1 MKQPR
6 EQAHDIRTLHPDG
19 TGAMSTN
26 ETAGTAFAGALR
38 QLPALQKT
46 AKGAPAYSRFVNRR
60 AGRYLAAAAY
70 QFGLTPNI
78 VTAISALFTFA
89 SIAALAVLP
98 PSVPLGIFV
107 CLGLLIGYA
116 LDSADG
122 QLARLR
128 GGGSKS
134 GEWLDHIVDST
145 KISSLHLAVL
155 ISGYRFF
162 ELPPGYLLVPIGFT
176 VVAAVM
182 FFGMTLND
190 QLRRVHRATTGQAP
204 AEEAKP
210 STLRSLI
217 VVPTDYGLLCLAF
230 LLLGFPT
237 VFAAVYGLFFIANFV
252 FLIAALG
259 KWFNDMGMLDTAS
272 GSQNKRG

>member
-1 MKQPR
+1 MS
-6 EQAHDIRTLHPDG
+6 ATG
-19 TGAMSTN
+19 TTES
-26 ETAGTAFAGALR
+26 AFAGALR
-38 QLPALQKT
+38 QLPSLQKT

-60 AGRYLAAAAY
+60 AGRYLAAASY
-70 QFGLTPNI
+70 MLGLTPNL
-78 VTAISALFTFA
+78 VTAISALFTFSA
-89 SIAALAVLP
+89 IAALALFP
-98 PSVPLGIFV
+98 PSVPLGLYV
-107 CLGLLIGYA
+107 CLALLLGYA

-128 GGGSKS
+128 GGGTMS
-134 GEWLDHIVDST
+134 GEWLDHIVDAT

-162 ELPPGYLLVPIGFT
+162 GLPAGYLLVPIGFT

-190 QLRRVHRATTGQAP
+190 QLRRVRMARTATTP
-204 AEEAKP
+204 AEQAKP
-210 STLRSLI
+210 SVLRSLA
-217 VVPTDYGLLCLAF
+217 VVPTDYGLLCLTF

-237 VFAAVYGLFFIANFV
+237 LFAVVYGLLFLANSL

-259 KWFNDMGMLDTAS
+259 KWFNDMGSLD
-272 GSQNKRG
+272 